1 MRNTYKGKFT
11 PKNPHKYR
19 GDVNNIVFRSSWELK
34 LMKFLDGNPGV
45 LEYGSEEIIIPYISP
60 LDGKMHR
67 YFVDFYVKLRDSSG
81 KIQTYIIEV
90 KPYVQTQPPV
100 QKKKVTAGYLKECQ
114 TFAVN
119 QAKWKAAEKFAQIN
133 GIQFKVMTE
142 KELFG
147 RQ

>member
-1 MRNTYKGKFT
+1 ML
-11 PKNPHKYR
+11 
-19 GDVNNIVFRSSWELK
+19 FRS
-34 LMKFLDGNPGV
+34 
-45 LEYGSEEIIIPYISP
+45 
-60 LDGKMHR
+60 
-67 YFVDFYVKLRDSSG
+67 VDFYVKLRDSSG

>member
-19 GDVNNIVFRSSWELK
+19 GDVNNIVFRSSWEYK
-34 LMKFLDGNPGV
+34 LMKFLDDYDDV

-90 KPYVQTQPPV
+90 KPWVQTQPPV
-100 QKKKVTAGYLKECQ
+100 QKKRVTAGYLKECQ